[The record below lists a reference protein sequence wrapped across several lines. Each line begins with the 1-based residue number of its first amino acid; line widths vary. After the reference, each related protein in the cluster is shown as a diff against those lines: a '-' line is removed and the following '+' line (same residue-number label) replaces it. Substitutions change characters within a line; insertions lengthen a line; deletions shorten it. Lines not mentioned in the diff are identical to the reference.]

1 VSYLL
6 RLVACGM
13 LCIIFSANSAVVTVE
28 GNNLTF
34 TYDDSTL
41 FGSANIV
48 GDSIFF
54 LPNNFSAQSVNNQ
67 GSTISS
73 DIVDVQIRVKDETIH
88 LMDRFILYESG
99 DYKISDTTASVDV
112 SAQFMVT
119 SFVKTCDNHGI
130 FVCNQSEIFG
140 STESFIDDNQL
151 RDWSLTGF
159 IDLDTL
165 TLWGDDSYV
174 NVRIQNN
181 LYATSLEEGDI
192 AQIQKKFG
200 VIGVQVELQPV
211 PLPAGIYLFLSG
223 LVGLGLMRVR
233 NNLVCFSRRIL
244 Q

>member
-1 VSYLL
+1 
-6 RLVACGM
+6 M
-13 LCIIFSANSAVVTVE
+13 
-28 GNNLTF
+28 
-34 TYDDSTL
+34 
-41 FGSANIV
+41 

-99 DYKISDTTASVDV
+99 DYKISDTRASVDV

-200 VIGVQVELQPV
+200 VIGVSVELQPV

-223 LVGLGLMRVR
+223 LVGLGVLK
-233 NNLVCFSRRIL
+233 NKKSNFK
-244 Q
+244 